1 MFYFSINT
9 SKEHTFSDDG
19 SGIASLAAEAD
30 KLIHLTADTI
40 ILWSLTII
48 CDTLTEALV
57 SASILLGNLIFLQHL
72 EFKYSSTFWV
82 NKLVI
87 FIIKCT

>member
-40 ILWSLTII
+40 IL
-48 CDTLTEALV
+48 
-57 SASILLGNLIFLQHL
+57 
-72 EFKYSSTFWV
+72 
-82 NKLVI
+82 
-87 FIIKCT
+87 